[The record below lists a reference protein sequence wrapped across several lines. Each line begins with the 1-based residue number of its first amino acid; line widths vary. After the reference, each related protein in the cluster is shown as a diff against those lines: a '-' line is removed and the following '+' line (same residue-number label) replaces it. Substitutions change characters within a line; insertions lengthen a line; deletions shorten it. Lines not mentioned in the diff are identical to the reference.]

1 MVAACPQLNAEPSSV
16 TSAASW
22 RNVTAFL
29 RSPSRF
35 LSKRLSLRV
44 TTGCAYDAVQLAAAL
59 EVGRLHQA
67 VGLGSVTL
75 ISADGELNIAATVE
89 GLRVDDP
96 NAHV

>member
-1 MVAACPQLNAEPSSV
+1 MQI
-16 TSAASW
+16 
-22 RNVTAFL
+22 
-29 RSPSRF
+29 
-35 LSKRLSLRV
+35 
-44 TTGCAYDAVQLAAAL
+44 AAAL